1 MSGIKGAKKTN
12 RYLDECKVK
21 AVLLASKSNKFAGAL
36 LSASYLEC

>member
-1 MSGIKGAKKTN
+1 MAGIERGEKTH

-21 AVLLASKSNKFAGAL
+21 AVLLAGAL